1 MTVLSVIMNENQTS
15 TNVILQDEVWA
26 HDSCLM
32 FHPLY
37 AFLSLLTNCIALWR
51 SVLEFVR
58 QLLLFGIAKP
68 KTELPLWLINLQL
81 QAMSPHINRTRH
93 PSPRLERKKG
103 KGKHKI
109 QSLLETHQWP
119 QKPVPWWEL
128 CLPQKSDLS
137 PTTQDGFA

>member
-1 MTVLSVIMNENQTS
+1 
-15 TNVILQDEVWA
+15 
-26 HDSCLM
+26 M

-51 SVLEFVR
+51 WVLEFVR

-81 QAMSPHINRTRH
+81 QAMSPHTNRTRH

-109 QSLLETHQWP
+109 QVSWKPISGHKSLYPGGSYACPKNLTSHQ
-119 QKPVPWWEL
+119 QHKMALLDVKIYVHCTAL
-128 CLPQKSDLS
+128 YYQAFDFSLILQAKIK
-137 PTTQDGFA
+137 